1 MKFPQFIA
9 VLLVTL
15 YLFILSCTSDPSSGL
30 EVVDGGSG
38 TDIVCL
44 VYNSDYYEVEGAKVV
59 IRPSDFRPGLDDT
72 TQISTFTGKT
82 NSKGE
87 FIIDSI
93 YIDSLTDSNFTISII
108 NGDNTGSIRAV
119 NFKNVRDF
127 DYIDDSVKILRYFVL
142 EPNGKASGHVVN
154 GPENKLTN
162 RALVFIPGTNF
173 ADTADSNG
181 EYLLDSIPTGLQ
193 KLTFIDLDSTEKTI
207 DIENVEIKK
216 ESETDLDT
224 VSLNGIALLQ
234 LTNNFPNR
242 LDTLYTL
249 NTPSQYY
256 YISME
261 TETTITTPPLFNNF
275 QFVNWELVYG
285 KTKVVLDTANSS
297 IFAVDSN
304 SIVRANYKD
313 IQGPDSIE
321 NINIDVKGNQVTFTW
336 SPTTD
341 NDTVKEYC
349 IIYRYQ
355 SDSSIIDTFIYTDTV
370 AYFEG
375 LSFENTSYTCTLKA
389 MDPSGNFSPPN
400 ILTFKTEK
408 NDSTP
413 PVFNSDIT
421 IQKLNSTYASI
432 FWNPAVDG
440 LGIKKYEVLV
450 NDKYTEFRTE
460 CFYHGEDLT
469 PGDTIN
475 VKVRAYDYYD
485 NISTWIEKDIIM
497 PLTNDTIAPTIPII
511 DSSWAQGQSIYF
523 SWAPSID
530 NISDTVT
537 YEIKYLP
544 LDNSGS
550 TPVFIT
556 LLNTNEYTLSGLK
569 STTTYEISI
578 RAFDKAWYYSDFSTV
593 QVTTE

>member
-1 MKFPQFIA
+1 MKFPHFLIVFLINLA
-9 VLLVTL
+9 LLT
-15 YLFILSCTSDPSSGL
+15 LSCTSDSSTEAL
-30 EVVDGGSG
+30 ADGGSG

-44 VYNSDYYEVEGAKVV
+44 VYDADYYEVEGAKVV
-59 IRPSDFRPGLDDT
+59 IRPSDYRPGLDDT
-72 TQISTFTGKT
+72 TKISTFTGQT

-87 FIIDSI
+87 FTIDSV
-93 YIDSLTDSNFTISII
+93 YMDSLTDSNFTISII
-108 NGDNTGSIRAV
+108 NEDNTGSIRTV
-119 NFKNVRDF
+119 NFYNARDF
-127 DYIDDSVKILRYFVL
+127 EYIDDSVQVLRYFVL

-154 GPENKLTN
+154 GPQNKLTN

-173 ADTADSNG
+173 SDTADTNG
-181 EYLLDSIPTGLQ
+181 KYLLDSIPTGLQ
-193 KLTFIDLDSTEKTI
+193 KLIFIDLDSTEKSV
-207 DIENVEIKK
+207 DVENVEIKT
-216 ESETDLDT
+216 ESETNLDT
-224 VSLNGIALLQ
+224 ISLNGIVLLQ
-234 LTNNFPNR
+234 LTNNFPKR

-256 YISME
+256 YLNMGSD
-261 TETTITTPPLFNNF
+261 TTISTPLLFNNF
-275 QFVNWELVYG
+275 QFSNWELIYG
-285 KTKVVLDTANSS
+285 STKIALDTLNTTT
-297 IFAVDSN
+297 FTVDSN
-304 SIVRANYKD
+304 TIIRANYKD

-355 SDSSIIDTFIYTDTV
+355 SDSSIIDTFTYTDTI
-370 AYFEG
+370 AHFEG
-375 LSFENTSYTCTLKA
+375 LSYENAAYTCTLKA
-389 MDPSGNFSPPN
+389 LDPSGNVSAPN
-400 ILTFKTEK
+400 ILFFKTEK

-450 NDKYTEFRTE
+450 DDKYQEFRTE

-475 VKVRAYDYYD
+475 VKIRAYDYYD
-485 NISTWIEKDIIM
+485 NISAWIEKDVIM
-497 PLTNDTIAPTIPII
+497 PLVNDTIAPTVPII
-511 DSSWAQGQSIYF
+511 DSSSVSGQAIYF
-523 SWAPSID
+523 SWTPSTD

-544 LDNSGS
+544 NGLSS
-550 TPVFIT
+550 TPVFV
-556 LLNTNEYTLSGLK
+556 TLSGAEEYTISGLK
-569 STTTYEISI
+569 GATTYNISI

-593 QVTTE
+593 QIATE